1 MGGLLLWPGLRP
13 VSRTLRGGGG
23 VRGRGSG
30 EAGRSCRVHGAASCL
45 QWIMDVL
52 ICNGLGI
59 YCGMKTLKWLSLK
72 TYKWQGLWNIPTY
85 KYVCRV
91 WCCRAWA
98 LGWGLEGP

>member
-1 MGGLLLWPGLRP
+1 M
-13 VSRTLRGGGG
+13 
-23 VRGRGSG
+23 
-30 EAGRSCRVHGAASCL
+30 
-45 QWIMDVL
+45 L